1 MKVFNSDNNGVTL
14 MELIIAMTIVGFI
27 VIAVITY
34 NLIGEKYFQSTSRQ
48 AMVLNDAQYLVR
60 KIGQDLKEASSA
72 PSFSSN
78 RLSINS
84 GHIIYYLE
92 GETIYYSNDTLEPPV
107 SDEALAD
114 NVKLFDV
121 VVGIPRKIAT
131 LTISVQIGEE
141 KDEEVSSHKAEFYMR
156 NM

>member
-60 KIGQDLKEASSA
+60 KIGQDLKEAASLPVFNGSSKK
-72 PSFSSN
+72 
-78 RLSINS
+78 LSI
-84 GHIIYYLE
+84 GDIDYYLDD
-92 GETIYYSNDTLEPPV
+92 GTIYYSHDTV
-107 SDEALAD
+107 DEVLAD
-114 NVKLFDV
+114 NVKIFNVD
-121 VVGIPRKIAT
+121 IDISRKIAT
-131 LTISVQIGEE
+131 LTISVQIGED

>member
-34 NLIGEKYFQSTSRQ
+34 NLIGEKYYQSTSRQ

-60 KIGQDLKEASSA
+60 KIGQDLKEAESLPVFNDSSKK
-72 PSFSSN
+72 
-78 RLSINS
+78 LSIGNIAYDLDD
-84 GHIIYYLE
+84 GIMH
-92 GETIYYSNDTLEPPV
+92 YSHDTVNDEV
-107 SDEALAD
+107 LAD
-114 NVKLFDV
+114 NVKIFDV
-121 VVGIPRKIAT
+121 DIDISRKIAT